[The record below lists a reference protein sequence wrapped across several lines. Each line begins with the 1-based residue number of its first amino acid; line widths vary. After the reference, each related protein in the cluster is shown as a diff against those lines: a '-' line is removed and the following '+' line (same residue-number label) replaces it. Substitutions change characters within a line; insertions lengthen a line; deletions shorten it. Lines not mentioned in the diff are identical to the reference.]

1 MAEDWKTAA
10 KDSYGWIVDL
20 YDSVPALQAVIDK
33 AVAEKWDGTRFV
45 NAIKST
51 AWYKDKQQSE
61 LKYIELKTSQPAE
74 FSAQVQDKQN
84 TIETYAKS
92 LGFTLSDKQLNTLA
106 NQALRFDWSD
116 QELAQYVG
124 TEITRKPKED
134 GERVQLNQTQ
144 VAVNLRSLAD
154 KYGINLNG
162 KDLNGYATQVIK
174 GEMSEQQITDNFRN
188 LAKTLYPSLTN
199 QLDSGM
205 TVMDIAQPYQNI
217 AAQILEVDPTTIDI
231 SKPKYGKLFDF
242 TPQPNGQARMMSQT
256 EWTKYVRSLPE
267 WKKTDNYRQAYSS
280 MATNLARVF
289 GKVI

>member
-1 MAEDWKTAA
+1 MAEDWKTTA

-33 AVAEKWDGTRFV
+33 AVAEKWDATRFV

-51 AWYKDKQQSE
+51 AWYKGKQQSE

-74 FSAQVQDKQN
+74 FAAQVQDKQN
-84 TIETYAKS
+84 SIESYAKS
-92 LGFTLSDKQLNTLA
+92 LGFTLNDKQLNTLA
-106 NQALRFDWSD
+106 NQALRFSWSD

-134 GERVQLNQTQ
+134 GERVKLNQTQ
-144 VAVNLRSLAD
+144 VAVNLRTLAD

-162 KDLNGYATQVIK
+162 KDLNSYATQVIT
-174 GEMSEQQITDNFRN
+174 GETTQQQITDNFRN
-188 LAKTLYPSLTN
+188 LAKTLYPSLAN

-242 TPQPNGQARMMSQT
+242 TPQQNGQSRMMSQT

-280 MATNLARVF
+280 MANNLARVF
-289 GKVI
+289 GKVS

>member
-20 YDSVPALQAVIDK
+20 YDSVPALQSVIDK

-61 LKYIELKTSQPAE
+61 LKYIELKTSQPGE

-134 GERVQLNQTQ
+134 GQRVGLNQTQ

-162 KDLNGYATQVIK
+162 KDLNGYSAQVIK

-188 LAKTLYPSLTN
+188 LAKTLYPSLAN

-205 TVMDIAQPYQNI
+205 TVTDIAQPYQNI

-242 TPQPNGQARMMSQT
+242 TPQQNGQARMMSQT